1 MSPGKNL
8 PAGTQGLGC
17 RGRSGPTMCVSAQE
31 QVQRQVKG
39 GIPARVW
46 GFLSMRHLPKGTLW
60 TPGSDGERTVGRGGI
75 CSHA

>member
-1 MSPGKNL
+1 
-8 PAGTQGLGC
+8 
-17 RGRSGPTMCVSAQE
+17 MCVSAQE